1 MNPLPEV
8 GREEVVTDRGSGAA
22 LSVPLWTALAWFVLG
37 GCSCSSSPGSS
48 VSGSSIPVIRSAT
61 GTLSHKSAV
70 TIAGTG
76 FGSKAQAAPL
86 VWDDASGTN
95 VLAKWSGYWPDGAP
109 TPSSNMQYM
118 TAPILGGSPPHN
130 R

>member
-1 MNPLPEV
+1 MPLPEV
-8 GREEVVTDRGSGAA
+8 GSEEVVTHRGSGVA

-48 VSGSSIPVIRSAT
+48 VSGSSIPKIRSAT
-61 GTLSHKSAV
+61 GALNHKGAV

-95 VLAKWSGYWPDGAP
+95 VLDRWSGYWPTTAA
-109 TPSSNMQYM
+109 TPSSNRQYM
-118 TAPILGGSPPHN
+118 TPSRRGNPPHN
-130 R
+130 QGG